1 MIVIR
6 SRRSNNNIP
15 MDINVVLMVSVQ
27 HTFRHTHTRA
37 RASSRGRRIYTR
49 KRKKTCRETTA
60 ELYI

>member
-27 HTFRHTHTRA
+27 HTFRHTNTR
-37 RASSRGRRIYTR
+37 SRVESGQTYIQESE
-49 KRKKTCRETTA
+49 KKNVS
-60 ELYI
+60 